1 MAPIVVLDTSVLLSA
16 GKNVL
21 SSFGESDVIIPLV
34 VIKELES
41 KRSNPE
47 IGLSARSVLRALEE
61 LGQKENLRSGV
72 SLGEGLGTLR
82 IEVNHVTNVP
92 AELAG
97 NVTNDVRIIT
107 VAYNLSQEGQD
118 VTLISNDFSLKI
130 LAQVVGLKTS
140 SVSRKTDEIDELIH
154 DVRKIDVPDS
164 VIDEIYE
171 NKTVKLQDEL
181 PLNTAVLL
189 CGLKGSAIAVARP
202 DFSFDLVKGDQ
213 QVGSHVGRG
222 LEQKIAVNHL
232 MNDNIGVVSLSGT
245 AGSGKSFW
253 MLNAALNL
261 VRDGR
266 NKYEK
271 IVVFRPVNP
280 VGGQHQ
286 DLGFLPGTLDEKLA
300 PHAQAIYD
308 TLGTIVG
315 TQEAER
321 IKRNGIIEFA
331 SISHVRGRT
340 LANCIVICDELQN
353 VEASTILTLIS
364 RLGVNAR
371 VFLGWDTAQR
381 DAQYIGKYDGIYRI
395 VKNLYGH
402 QLFAHVNFRTSQRS
416 KISAMVSGL
425 LDEM

>member
-1 MAPIVVLDTSVLLSA
+1 
-16 GKNVL
+16 
-21 SSFGESDVIIPLV
+21 
-34 VIKELES
+34 
-41 KRSNPE
+41 
-47 IGLSARSVLRALEE
+47 
-61 LGQKENLRSGV
+61 
-72 SLGEGLGTLR
+72 
-82 IEVNHVTNVP
+82 
-92 AELAG
+92 
-97 NVTNDVRIIT
+97 
-107 VAYNLSQEGQD
+107 
-118 VTLISNDFSLKI
+118 
-130 LAQVVGLKTS
+130 
-140 SVSRKTDEIDELIH
+140 
-154 DVRKIDVPDS
+154 
-164 VIDEIYE
+164 
-171 NKTVKLQDEL
+171 
-181 PLNTAVLL
+181 
-189 CGLKGSAIAVARP
+189 
-202 DFSFDLVKGDQ
+202 
-213 QVGSHVGRG
+213 
-222 LEQKIAVNHL
+222 
-232 MNDNIGVVSLSGT
+232 
-245 AGSGKSFW
+245 

-315 TQEAER
+315 SQEAER

-402 QLFAHVNFRTSQRS
+402 PLFAHVNFRTSQRS